1 MLAIHSLLQT
11 LEKGLLLQSDD
22 VLVTES
28 LYATE
33 RLQRLASQ
41 YRELTY
47 LITKIP
53 SQHPFLN
60 TQHPRIEKV
69 KSTLQKDVRDGITQA
84 KKDGNTNELFTLLQ
98 ISNSIT
104 L

>member
-1 MLAIHSLLQT
+1 MLES
-11 LEKGLLLQSDD
+11 ED
-22 VLVTES
+22 VLVTDL
-28 LYATE
+28 LYSTE

-47 LITKIP
+47 LITKTP

-60 TQHPRIEKV
+60 TQHQRLEKV
-69 KSTLQKDVRDGITQA
+69 KLALQKAIQDGITQA
-84 KKDGNTNELFTLLQ
+84 KKDGNTNKSFTLLP

-104 L
+104 F